1 MLGSPTD
8 SSTSSYTDSPVSQHP
23 PVHVWPTA
31 PRGRRAAESVKTPRF
46 YSTPLDK
53 DAPDSTPLQR
63 YGLEEREP
71 SIMERPKL
79 LHRFSHALDD
89 IKEDF
94 TLPAER
100 LRSSRR
106 LSTLILPDG
115 ASTAPPL
122 QPPRTSINMS
132 TTSLPVPMERVPP
145 RTSSSRS
152 FLAVDAPARRLSR
165 RLSSS
170 LSFSSKKKIFRE
182 SGGASISQ
190 PNLIGSSTQIWP
202 RSLHAN
208 SPDRSLV
215 SSWLGRIS
223 GAPWLIGVI
232 WLASMQGLY
241 RSSLGYTEA
250 VPCGHLV

>member
-1 MLGSPTD
+1 MSSLIFLYSTHHPIHSSLPDLPSAVHHPKLLLHPPHLHPHNNPPSSMLGSPTD

-23 PVHVWPTA
+23 PVHVWPAA
-31 PRGRRAAESVKTPRF
+31 PRVRRVPEPVKTPRF

-71 SIMERPKL
+71 SICERPKL

-100 LRSSRR
+100 LRASRR
-106 LSTLILPDG
+106 LSTLILPD
-115 ASTAPPL
+115 AAAL
-122 QPPRTSINMS
+122 QQPPRTSPSAS
-132 TTSLPVPMERVPP
+132 TTSLPVPMERAPP

-152 FLAVDAPARRLSR
+152 FLAVEAPARRLSR

-170 LSFSSKKKIFRE
+170 LSFSAKKKFFRE
-182 SGGASISQ
+182 SRGASISQ
-190 PNLIGSSTQIWP
+190 PNLIGSSTQ
-202 RSLHAN
+202 
-208 SPDRSLV
+208 
-215 SSWLGRIS
+215 
-223 GAPWLIGVI
+223 
-232 WLASMQGLY
+232 M
-241 RSSLGYTEA
+241 
-250 VPCGHLV
+250 